1 MSPFRQNATAVHS
14 DVSRTIGCRGWCSTA
29 CVRESLVEKMQK
41 GRLRPRPSCVE
52 ASLCLR
58 RAHVCRTR
66 RSLISGRSRRMPPM
80 GEVKRADQPLD
91 GGRINYTRPPMVGV
105 GVEGS
110 MRRSPPRLETSH
122 GQSRGGSAGEIGDS
136 LEPPAANENPNR
148 NSGVHRFAR
157 RVPTACECIVETV
170 DARTIEV
177 RVAAGSLAARH
188 EPVELEGCL
197 LVWHAMHPDG
207 RVERLTPPAA

>member
-1 MSPFRQNATAVHS
+1 
-14 DVSRTIGCRGWCSTA
+14 
-29 CVRESLVEKMQK
+29 
-41 GRLRPRPSCVE
+41 
-52 ASLCLR
+52 
-58 RAHVCRTR
+58 
-66 RSLISGRSRRMPPM
+66 
-80 GEVKRADQPLD
+80 
-91 GGRINYTRPPMVGV
+91 
-105 GVEGS
+105 